1 MLARVPFLGPRPG
14 SSIRLG
20 RIEGKLVAFPTAE
33 ELENSDL
40 DLIVSSTEKAVVM
53 IEGFG
58 EELPEPEMAEAIMVA
73 HRLNQELI
81 SLQNELIAAVGL
93 PPHTH
98 PPVTI
103 DPLRQTIY
111 ERYGEQLRETKQI
124 VMKAERNAA
133 AKTLL
138 NTITKELVPTDPHAA
153 PPRASVPDADDA
165 AHGDSAP
172 SPVPADVEVTPGRI
186 KAAFSAVEE
195 RVVRE
200 LILDGK
206 RPDGRGPKDLRS
218 IKCEVGLLPRAH
230 GSALFQRGETQAL
243 VTTVLGTGADEQ
255 RVDGIMD
262 EYTKKFMLDYNMP
275 SFAVGE
281 VRPIRG
287 PGRREIGHG
296 ALAERSVASILPG
309 PSRFPYTIRVVSD
322 ILESNGSSSM
332 ASVCGATLSLMD
344 AGVPITDPV
353 GGISIGLVQD
363 ESAGRHI
370 LLTDIIGDE
379 DHFGDMDF
387 KVAGTQRGVTGIQ
400 LDLKNHGIT
409 EEIIRETLEQAREAR
424 LEILRAML
432 RSIKRP
438 REEISANAPRLIQI
452 QINPEKIGMVIGPG
466 GKTIRRLGSELL
478 IGGQKSRTA
487 AHSPGTVLEVRTCST
502 ASPMRRAFLKSDMT
516 ESGHVA
522 DMFSRIARWRTGDPA
537 SPIARGKGCL
547 TCRQC
552 RAASG
557 SRFSLAANWP
567 SRYSGWKAGSTTC
580 SFGATSP
587 THHKAARRRGQF
599 LFIAGRFTCVTARSR
614 TRSNSL
620 SRAPDGRPDA
630 RGVSSPQS
638 SAGGRRQHPS
648 DQDRSPVRDSQ
659 RIYSHLLSTLRQTF
673 LKETTCTRGCKRA
686 EPATSKLANVGVA
699 TTPGCDS
706 SSRRSWVPPIPAFTR
721 ATASEG
727 ACGTAGGPTDRQA
740 VGSWFQPSGPRPL
753 PEIVGQPVPPPAN
766 ASALGLPVGPGESF
780 DEFSADA
787 ATATVSPASDHSTVE
802 SWSNAGKLVEAA
814 ASPPLGEKSDGPAES
829 SGVSISARAAGCIG
843 KLPRALRCAVQPLL
857 CSRPFRYMIAI

>member
-1 MLARVPFLGPRPG
+1 MSSNVTSRALVERTVGGKLLSIETGYLAKQASGSVVVRIGDTMTLVALVAAPGREGLDFFPLSVDYREKTYSAGKFPGGFIKREGRPTTKEILTSRLIDRPIRPLFPEWYRDEVQIQAGPISADRVNDADVPSMIGASAALLLARVPFLGPVG
-14 SSIRLG
+14 SIRLG
-20 RIEGKLVAFPTAE
+20 RIEGKLIAFPTAE
-33 ELENSDL
+33 ELDNSDL

-58 EELPEPEMAEAIMVA
+58 EELPEDEMAEAIMEA

-81 SLQNELIAAVGL
+81 ALQKELIAAVGL
-93 PPHTH
+93 PPHEH

-111 ERYGEQLRETKQI
+111 DRYAEQLRDTKQI

-133 AKTLL
+133 TKALL
-138 NTITKELVPTDPHAA
+138 NTIIKDLVPAEPGAVPAA
-153 PPRASVPDADDA
+153 SPSQETPPPDA
-165 AHGDSAP
+165 AP
-172 SPVPADVEVTPGRI
+172 SPVPAEVEVTPARI
-186 KAAFSAVEE
+186 KAAFAAVEE

-262 EYTKKFMLDYNMP
+262 EYSKKFMLDYNMP

-287 PGRREIGHG
+287 PGPPRDR
-296 ALAERSVASILPG
+296 AWVLAERSVASILPG

-344 AGVPITDPV
+344 AGVPISDPV

-363 ESAGRHI
+363 EAAGRHV

-409 EEIIRETLEQAREAR
+409 EVIIRETLEQAREAR

-438 REEISANAPRLIQI
+438 RTKYPPMPR
-452 QINPEKIGMVIGPG
+452 G
-466 GKTIRRLGSELL
+466 
-478 IGGQKSRTA
+478 
-487 AHSPGTVLEVRTCST
+487 
-502 ASPMRRAFLKSDMT
+502 
-516 ESGHVA
+516 
-522 DMFSRIARWRTGDPA
+522 
-537 SPIARGKGCL
+537 
-547 TCRQC
+547 
-552 RAASG
+552 
-557 SRFSLAANWP
+557 
-567 SRYSGWKAGSTTC
+567 
-580 SFGATSP
+580 
-587 THHKAARRRGQF
+587 
-599 LFIAGRFTCVTARSR
+599 
-614 TRSNSL
+614 
-620 SRAPDGRPDA
+620 
-630 RGVSSPQS
+630 
-638 SAGGRRQHPS
+638 
-648 DQDRSPVRDSQ
+648 
-659 RIYSHLLSTLRQTF
+659 
-673 LKETTCTRGCKRA
+673 
-686 EPATSKLANVGVA
+686 
-699 TTPGCDS
+699 
-706 SSRRSWVPPIPAFTR
+706 
-721 ATASEG
+721 
-727 ACGTAGGPTDRQA
+727 
-740 VGSWFQPSGPRPL
+740 
-753 PEIVGQPVPPPAN
+753 
-766 ASALGLPVGPGESF
+766 
-780 DEFSADA
+780 
-787 ATATVSPASDHSTVE
+787 
-802 SWSNAGKLVEAA
+802 
-814 ASPPLGEKSDGPAES
+814 
-829 SGVSISARAAGCIG
+829 
-843 KLPRALRCAVQPLL
+843 
-857 CSRPFRYMIAI
+857 